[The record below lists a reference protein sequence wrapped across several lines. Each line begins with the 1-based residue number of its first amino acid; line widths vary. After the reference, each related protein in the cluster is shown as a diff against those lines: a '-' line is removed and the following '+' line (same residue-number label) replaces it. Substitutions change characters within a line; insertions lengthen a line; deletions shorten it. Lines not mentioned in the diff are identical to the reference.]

1 MIIDPAWWE
10 QSDMRRVLAARDIG
24 AVYRALR
31 DLGITQRQIA
41 QCMGQSQS
49 EVSEITNGR
58 VVRDYQV
65 LERIADGLSIPRELI
80 GLSWRAADG
89 TYCGEGTVTELPEG
103 VNAEMLRRH
112 LLAFGATTVFGASI
126 KGLGELVAQLPRPHA
141 VSPPSQL
148 FPVHVA
154 HVRDTTRDLRA
165 TLLDRGS
172 QLRLSS
178 GAAAWADQLL
188 DVSGPDELRRE
199 LKTAVAKLHIL
210 VAGWAALDA
219 ELYGRALYH
228 YSRGLELATETGDV
242 YLQAIALAC
251 SGLTMLEHGHP
262 DEGLKMLQFA
272 QVKAWSIPPEHDRKM
287 IESCALA
294 DSAIAYAF
302 LGDPQA
308 AVATVGKSRQL
319 WSPTRNDPRGDQD
332 YVSAR
337 LEISRGRFET
347 AEPFAVASVRRWEGV
362 SELRRTQSAI
372 MLATIHIKTG
382 EPRALSM
389 AHQAITGVTK
399 LSSVQ
404 ARTRLRSLTAALET
418 RPGSDYQELARMA
431 KRVATTRV

>member
-1 MIIDPAWWE
+1 
-10 QSDMRRVLAARDIG
+10 
-24 AVYRALR
+24 
-31 DLGITQRQIA
+31 
-41 QCMGQSQS
+41 
-49 EVSEITNGR
+49 
-58 VVRDYQV
+58 
-65 LERIADGLSIPRELI
+65 
-80 GLSWRAADG
+80 
-89 TYCGEGTVTELPEG
+89 
-103 VNAEMLRRH
+103 
-112 LLAFGATTVFGASI
+112 
-126 KGLGELVAQLPRPHA
+126 
-141 VSPPSQL
+141 
-148 FPVHVA
+148 
-154 HVRDTTRDLRA
+154 
-165 TLLDRGS
+165 
-172 QLRLSS
+172 
-178 GAAAWADQLL
+178 
-188 DVSGPDELRRE
+188 
-199 LKTAVAKLHIL
+199 
-210 VAGWAALDA
+210 
-219 ELYGRALYH
+219 
-228 YSRGLELATETGDV
+228 
-242 YLQAIALAC
+242 
-251 SGLTMLEHGHP
+251 
-262 DEGLKMLQFA
+262 
-272 QVKAWSIPPEHDRKM
+272 M